1 MLIKLTK
8 DMTENER
15 IATENSNF
23 KYLDSESGIVEI
35 GGVTWTY
42 EKRNNGIVH
51 LWGMITV
58 AYTSAYLL
66 EKTEIAFPFE
76 FVAAPMGFPAINQW
90 FDVSSSAY
98 ILAPNIL
105 CKTKRCTV
113 QVRGNTGK
121 FTQDTTLNVAVE
133 IVGRWK

>member
-42 EKRNNGIVH
+42 EKRNNGIAR
-51 LWGMITV
+51 LWGKITV
-58 AYTSAYLL
+58 THSSAYLL
-66 EKTEIAFPFE
+66 EKTNIKFPFE
-76 FVAAPMGFPAINQW
+76 FAAVPIGIPAINQW
-90 FDVSSSAY
+90 FNVSSYAY
-98 ILAPNIL
+98 ILTPNIL
-105 CKTKRCTV
+105 CKTNLCTV
-113 QVRGNTGK
+113 QVRCNTGD
-121 FTQDTTLNVAVE
+121 FTSDTTLNVALE